1 MLEAVLFEERA
12 MKILKGE
19 APQETSPE
27 ERQKLEKLKKKI
39 DRATADGKISH
50 DEIENIK
57 KTMNADRKVTVAE
70 LALYKHLVREKIDR
84 GELEYD
90 WYE

>member
-1 MLEAVLFEERA
+1 

-70 LALYKHLVREKIDR
+70 LALYKHHISFGKKSIE
-84 GELEYD
+84 EN
-90 WYE
+90 